1 MPFGPLI
8 FIGPFLIPLLILLFA
23 FRVIPRLFRGIFREL
38 GKSDD
43 ERELLQNYVRDVTPK
58 HTLRRQERDLES
70 WVFNLAYRLEG
81 RVTLSDIIIETGLNM
96 KDAED
101 LANGMVDGVRVRM
114 EVNDE
119 HGFVIYEF
127 PEIIARFP
135 DKDEE

>member
-1 MPFGPLI
+1 MHFSPFI

-23 FRVIPRLFRGIFREL
+23 FRVIPRLFRGIFREF
-38 GKSDD
+38 GKSND
-43 ERELLQNYVRDVTPK
+43 EKELLQSYVRDVTP
-58 HTLRRQERDLES
+58 TYALRRQERDLES
-70 WVFNLAYRLEG
+70 RVFNLAYRLEG

-101 LANGMVDGVRVRM
+101 LANSMVDGVRVRM
-114 EVNDE
+114 EIDDE

-127 PEIIARFP
+127 PEIIARFS